1 MMFKQIGGNKME
13 RIETGEIFTILD
25 ENDQE
30 QDIEVLGKMTIE
42 GHDYIA
48 VAFVEEVLIETEE
61 EIDVFFLKIEDDGE
75 WSSIE
80 DDDEFEKV
88 SAVFDEMTSA

>member
-1 MMFKQIGGNKME
+1 ME
-13 RIETGEIFTILD
+13 RIETGAIFTILD

>member
-1 MMFKQIGGNKME
+1 MME

-88 SAVFDEMTSA
+88 SAVFEEMTSA

>member
-1 MMFKQIGGNKME
+1 ME

-61 EIDVFFLKIEDDGE
+61 EIDVFFLKIEEDGE

-88 SAVFDEMTSA
+88 SAVFEEMTSA

>member
-1 MMFKQIGGNKME
+1 ME
-13 RIETGEIFTILD
+13 RIEMGEIFTILD

-88 SAVFDEMTSA
+88 SAVFEEMTSA

>member
-1 MMFKQIGGNKME
+1 ME

-80 DDDEFEKV
+80 DYDEFEKV
-88 SAVFDEMTSA
+88 SAVFEEMTSA

>member
-1 MMFKQIGGNKME
+1 ME
-13 RIETGEIFTILD
+13 RIEMGEIFTILD

-80 DDDEFEKV
+80 DDEEFEKV
-88 SAVFDEMTSA
+88 SAVFEEMTSA

>member
-1 MMFKQIGGNKME
+1 ME

-48 VAFVEEVLIETEE
+48 VAFVEEVLIEKEE

-88 SAVFDEMTSA
+88 SAVFEEMTSA

>member
-1 MMFKQIGGNKME
+1 ME

-88 SAVFDEMTSA
+88 SAVDRKSVV

>member
-1 MMFKQIGGNKME
+1 MDSTLDPGGE
-13 RIETGEIFTILD
+13 QLLD
-25 ENDQE
+25 
-30 QDIEVLGKMTIE
+30 VLPALG
-42 GHDYIA
+42 
-48 VAFVEEVLIETEE
+48 AFVEEVLIETEE

-88 SAVFDEMTSA
+88 SAVFEEMTSA

>member
-1 MMFKQIGGNKME
+1 
-13 RIETGEIFTILD
+13 
-25 ENDQE
+25 
-30 QDIEVLGKMTIE
+30 
-42 GHDYIA
+42 A

-88 SAVFDEMTSA
+88 SAVFEEMTSA

>member
-1 MMFKQIGGNKME
+1 ME

-42 GHDYIA
+42 GHNYIA

-80 DDDEFEKV
+80 DDEEFEKV
-88 SAVFDEMTSA
+88 SAVFEEMTSA

>member
-1 MMFKQIGGNKME
+1 ME

-48 VAFVEEVLIETEE
+48 VAFVEEVLIETE
-61 EIDVFFLKIEDDGE
+61 
-75 WSSIE
+75 
-80 DDDEFEKV
+80 
-88 SAVFDEMTSA
+88 

>member
-1 MMFKQIGGNKME
+1 ME

-80 DDDEFEKV
+80 DEDEFEKV
-88 SAVFDEMTSA
+88 SAVFEEMTSA

>member
-1 MMFKQIGGNKME
+1 ME

>member
-1 MMFKQIGGNKME
+1 
-13 RIETGEIFTILD
+13 TGEIFTILD

-88 SAVFDEMTSA
+88 SAVFEEMTSA

>member
-1 MMFKQIGGNKME
+1 MME

-25 ENDQE
+25 ENNQE

-88 SAVFDEMTSA
+88 SAVFEEMTSA

>member
-1 MMFKQIGGNKME
+1 ME

-80 DDDEFEKV
+80 DDDELEKV
-88 SAVFDEMTSA
+88 SAVFEEMTSA

>member
-1 MMFKQIGGNKME
+1 ME

-61 EIDVFFLKIEDDGE
+61 EIDVFFLKIEDVGE

-88 SAVFDEMTSA
+88 SAVFEEMTSA

>member
-1 MMFKQIGGNKME
+1 ME

-80 DDDEFEKV
+80 DD
-88 SAVFDEMTSA
+88 

>member
-1 MMFKQIGGNKME
+1 ME
-13 RIETGEIFTILD
+13 SIETGEIFTILD

-88 SAVFDEMTSA
+88 SAVFEEMTSA

>member
-1 MMFKQIGGNKME
+1 ME

-80 DDDEFEKV
+80 DDEEFEKV
-88 SAVFDEMTSA
+88 SAVFEE

>member
-1 MMFKQIGGNKME
+1 ME

-88 SAVFDEMTSA
+88 SAVFEEMTSADRKSVV

>member
-1 MMFKQIGGNKME
+1 ME
-13 RIETGEIFTILD
+13 RIEKGEIFTILD

-88 SAVFDEMTSA
+88 SAVFEEMTSA

>member
-1 MMFKQIGGNKME
+1 ME

-25 ENDQE
+25 ENDRE

-88 SAVFDEMTSA
+88 SAVFEEMTSA

>member
-1 MMFKQIGGNKME
+1 ME

-80 DDDEFEKV
+80 DDEEFEKV
-88 SAVFDEMTSA
+88 SAVFEEMTSA

>member
-1 MMFKQIGGNKME
+1 ME

-88 SAVFDEMTSA
+88 SAIFEEMTSA

>member
-1 MMFKQIGGNKME
+1 ME

-88 SAVFDEMTSA
+88 SAVFEEMTSAQKEKEIVIK

>member
-1 MMFKQIGGNKME
+1 ME

-42 GHDYIA
+42 GHNYIA

-88 SAVFDEMTSA
+88 SAVFEEMTSA

>member
-1 MMFKQIGGNKME
+1 ME
-13 RIETGEIFTILD
+13 RIETGEIFRILD

-88 SAVFDEMTSA
+88 SAVFEEMTSA

>member
-1 MMFKQIGGNKME
+1 ME

-48 VAFVEEVLIETEE
+48 VAFVAEVLIETEE

-88 SAVFDEMTSA
+88 SAVFEEMTSA

>member
-1 MMFKQIGGNKME
+1 ME
-13 RIETGEIFTILD
+13 RIETGEIFPILD

-88 SAVFDEMTSA
+88 SAVFEEMTSA

>member
-1 MMFKQIGGNKME
+1 ME

-88 SAVFDEMTSA
+88 SAVFEKMTSA

>member
-1 MMFKQIGGNKME
+1 ME

-75 WSSIE
+75 WSSI

-88 SAVFDEMTSA
+88 SAVFEEMTSA

>member
-1 MMFKQIGGNKME
+1 ME

-88 SAVFDEMTSA
+88 SA

>member
-1 MMFKQIGGNKME
+1 ME

-75 WSSIE
+75 RSSIE

-88 SAVFDEMTSA
+88 SAVFEEMTSA

>member
-1 MMFKQIGGNKME
+1 ME

-80 DDDEFEKV
+80 DDAEFEKV
-88 SAVFDEMTSA
+88 SAVFEEMTSA

>member
-1 MMFKQIGGNKME
+1 ME
-13 RIETGEIFTILD
+13 RIETGEIFTVLD

-61 EIDVFFLKIEDDGE
+61 EIDVFFLKIEDNGE

-88 SAVFDEMTSA
+88 SAVFEEMTSA

>member
-1 MMFKQIGGNKME
+1 ME
-13 RIETGEIFTILD
+13 RIETGEIFTVLD
-25 ENDQE
+25 KNDQE

-61 EIDVFFLKIEDDGE
+61 EIDVFFLKIEDNGE

-88 SAVFDEMTSA
+88 SAVFEEMTSA

>member
-1 MMFKQIGGNKME
+1 ME
-13 RIETGEIFTILD
+13 RIETGDIFTILD

-88 SAVFDEMTSA
+88 SAVFEEMTSA

>member
-1 MMFKQIGGNKME
+1 ME

-88 SAVFDEMTSA
+88 SAVFEGMTSA